1 MATTID
7 ALVITLGLDPT
18 KFNQGQKAALDGFK
32 KTNEEALRVAKD
44 IEASGKKAAS
54 FFSSLKKEVIG
65 LLAAFGVGT
74 GLRDFGEWIGR
85 LNQADTTLGKLALRT
100 GQSAKEIRTWQ
111 VAAELLGDSAQDI
124 AGDFESLNK
133 QVQHLRFTGEAGNLP
148 LFNTLGV
155 SLLDSNGKLK
165 TTNQLFDEM
174 VKALAGVDAQTRA
187 AFISELGFSQSLQD
201 LGAVG
206 TKKLAELREE
216 AERLNRVTKAG
227 TDDAQALTAAW
238 NRAGIAVDNLG
249 KAIKDRLAPYLT
261 GFLSAWGSIFRGI
274 NPDDPA
280 RFGPGPAFGGGGAP
294 SGGALPL
301 KPGATGGGTVNAGT
315 LALAASLNETGLVDY
330 FSALNDLSHA
340 GGKHREGLA
349 FDMVLKSGK
358 AGNHAAI
365 AEKIQAMLGADAFV
379 LDEYDP
385 AKRSAGSTGPHIHVQ
400 FANAA
405 AAGRYAAR
413 VGGGNTST
421 SSVNVGTV
429 VINTQATDATGITQA
444 FKNWANATHADTG
457 AR

>member
-54 FFSSLKKEVIG
+54 FFSSIKKEVIG
-65 LLAAFGVGT
+65 VLAAFGVGT

-133 QVQHLRFTGEAGNLP
+133 QVQHLRFTGEPGNLP
-148 LFNTLGV
+148 LFNTLHV
-155 SLLDSNGKLK
+155 DLRDANGQLK
-165 TTNQLFDEM
+165 TTNKLWEDMIQ
-174 VKALAGVDAQTRA
+174 ALGGVDAATRA
-187 AFISELGFSQSLQD
+187 AFISEMGFSQSLQN
-201 LGAVG
+201 LGAIG
-206 TKKLAELREE
+206 PKKLAELREE

-227 TDDAQALTAAW
+227 TDNAQAMTSAL
-238 NRAGIAVDNLG
+238 NYLGIAADNLG
-249 KAIKDRLAPYLT
+249 KAIKDRLAPYVAD
-261 GFLSAWGSIFRGI
+261 FARAWGDIFRGI

-280 RFGPGPAFGGGGAP
+280 RFGPGPAFGGGSTAA
-294 SGGALPL
+294 GGTLPL
-301 KPGATGGGTVNAGT
+301 KSGATGGGTVNAGT
-315 LALAASLNETGLVDY
+315 LALAASLSETGLVDY

-349 FDMVLKSGK
+349 LDMVLKSGK

-413 VGGGNTST
+413 AGGGNTST
-421 SSVNVGTV
+421 SSVNIGTF
-429 VINTQATDATGITQA
+429 IMNTQATDATGITQA